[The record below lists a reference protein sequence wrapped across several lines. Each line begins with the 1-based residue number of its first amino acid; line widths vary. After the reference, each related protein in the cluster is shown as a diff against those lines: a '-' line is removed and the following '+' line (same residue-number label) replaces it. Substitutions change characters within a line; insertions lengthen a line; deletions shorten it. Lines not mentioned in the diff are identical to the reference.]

1 MGKQGRERKEH
12 SFTEKSEEGISFNKR
27 TPLKTK
33 YQIPPLE
40 FISIYFFLIFQD
52 KISLCNWWHA
62 PPPPP
67 PGSIYY
73 FLKVF

>member
-1 MGKQGRERKEH
+1 MGKQGRERTEH

-40 FISIYFFLIFQD
+40 FISIYFFFNISRQGFSVIGGMHHLAPFIIF
-52 KISLCNWWHA
+52 
-62 PPPPP
+62 
-67 PGSIYY
+67 
-73 FLKVF
+73 